1 MPSFHDLFL
10 KTYEI
15 KPGTRLQKAK
25 CMICHRSVEGGD
37 DLNPYGK
44 DILKAM
50 KELGVKRVT
59 EEVLKKIELLDSL
72 KSGKSNLERIKADEL
87 PGKK

>member
-1 MPSFHDLFL
+1 
-10 KTYEI
+10 
-15 KPGTRLQKAK
+15 
-25 CMICHRSVEGGD
+25 MICHRSVEGGD